1 MADVGA
7 VGLAETLLDIGFE
20 RFALGSSG
28 NALAGSSA
36 VFPLGRTAEGKGM
49 FQ

>member
-28 NALAGSSA
+28 NALARLICGVSA
-36 VFPLGRTAEGKGM
+36 WPNCRGKGM